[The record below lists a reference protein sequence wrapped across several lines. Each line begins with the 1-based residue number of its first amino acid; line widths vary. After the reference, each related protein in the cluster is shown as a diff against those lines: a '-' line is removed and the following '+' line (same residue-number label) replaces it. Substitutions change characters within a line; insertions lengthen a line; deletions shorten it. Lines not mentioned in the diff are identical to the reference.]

1 MEGKKTTKTKST
13 SRLNSAVKKLKLLIT
28 IVNRNKAEY
37 YADLIQNYEV
47 NFQTVLQ
54 AQGTANTEM
63 LNHLGLVGSEKAVVL
78 SVVREDKVKPVLS
91 ELKEK
96 FSTIKNGRGIAYTVP
111 LSSVIGVSVY
121 GFLSN
126 NKQTVKE

>member
-1 MEGKKTTKTKST
+1 MESKKTTKTKST
-13 SRLNSAVKKLKLLIT
+13 SRVNSAVKKLKLLIT
-28 IVNRNKAEY
+28 VVNKNKAEF

-47 NFQTVLQ
+47 NFQTILQ

-63 LNHLGLVGSEKAVVL
+63 LNHLGLIGSEKSVVL

-96 FSTIKNGRGIAYTVP
+96 FSTIKNGSGIAYTVP
-111 LSSVIGVSVY
+111 LSNVIGVSVY

-126 NKQTVKE
+126 NKQTVKG

>member
-1 MEGKKTTKTKST
+1 MESKKTTKTKST
-13 SRLNSAVKKLKLLIT
+13 SRVNSAVKKLKLLIT
-28 IVNRNKAEY
+28 VVNKNKAEF

-63 LNHLGLVGSEKAVVL
+63 LNHLGLIGSEKSVVL
-78 SVVREDKVKPVLS
+78 SVVREDKVKPVLA

-96 FSTIKNGRGIAYTVP
+96 FSTIKNGSGIAYTVP

-126 NKQTVKE
+126 NKQTVKG